1 MIGSHVAIFAV
12 LTAATLA
19 GYITY
24 LVHPP
29 STQVADNQRPH
40 LGKLTLSAPDIT
52 ALKSADTQSVEN
64 EKAAVAYLEAAHAIL
79 RRAPT
84 AQASASAYASG
95 VYRGFGWIILAASA
109 FSGFSL

>member
-29 STQVADNQRPH
+29 STQVAENQRPH
-40 LGKLTLSAPDIT
+40 LGKLTLSAPDAP

-84 AQASASAYASG
+84 AQASASADELP
-95 VYRGFGWIILAASA
+95 IIGRIPLPRKRPIPRP
-109 FSGFSL
+109 

>member
-1 MIGSHVAIFAV
+1 MIGSHVAVFAV

-24 LVHPP
+24 LVHP

-64 EKAAVAYLEAAHAIL
+64 EKAAVAYLEAAQAIL

-84 AQASASAYASG
+84 AQASASADELPITG
-95 VYRGFGWIILAASA
+95 RIPLPRKRPIPRP
-109 FSGFSL
+109 